1 MTPIVDVRPPGGPAT
16 AGADPGAGPGTE
28 PPTGP
33 PAAALARAAV
43 QLRAGRV
50 VVLPTDT
57 VYGLAALPGVEG
69 ATAALFALKGRAADV
84 PLAVLCASPDQALGL
99 AAEGAVTA
107 EVRRIVDRMWPGPL
121 TLVLPR
127 RPGLGYALGTSDAT
141 IGLRCPDQPV
151 VRALAAAV
159 GPLAT
164 TSANRHGEPTPA
176 AAADVAA
183 LFGAGVA
190 LVLDGGPCAAPP
202 STVVDATGPHW
213 GVLRDGVVGLA
224 DIEAAA
230 RA

>member
-1 MTPIVDVRPPGGPAT
+1 VSGGVPPIVDVRPPGEAEALGR
-16 AGADPGAGPGTE
+16 
-28 PPTGP
+28 
-33 PAAALARAAV
+33 AAAH
-43 QLRAGRV
+43 LRAGRV

-57 VYGLAALPGVEG
+57 VYGLAALPGIEG

-84 PLAVLCASPDQALGL
+84 PLAVLCASPHQALDL
-99 AAEGAVTA
+99 AADGAVTA
-107 EVRRIVDRMWPGPL
+107 EVRRIVDRLWPGPL

-127 RPGLGYALGTSDAT
+127 RPGLGFALGARVAT

-151 VRALAAAV
+151 VRALAAEV

-164 TSANRHGEPTPA
+164 SSANRHAEPTPGT
-176 AAADVAA
+176 AADVAV

-190 LVLDGGPCAAPP
+190 LVLDGGPCVAPP

-213 GVLRDGVVGLA
+213 QVLREGVVGLP

-230 RA
+230 QA